1 MSNFVEKRRKLD
13 FSEYAVKKAKE
24 SVTFS
29 TYFLAFFETMAI
41 LSKFEQNS
49 YLILPFR
56 VASDEKN
63 WLFPVLTEKKPIFM
77 VRPAAGEVQ
86 FRIRL
91 QRSLPLA
98 VSSRL
103 IHRGAFAHTRPQNGR
118 NPPAYFPEALRQIF
132 ELAICG
138 GSLA

>member
-1 MSNFVEKRRKLD
+1 M
-13 FSEYAVKKAKE
+13 KKAKE

-63 WLFPVLTEKKPIFM
+63 WLFPVLTEKKANFYGAPGGRGSSI
-77 VRPAAGEVQ
+77 PHTASAKLAASRQ
-86 FRIRL
+86 QPL
-91 QRSLPLA
+91 NSSRSLCTYSTA
-98 VSSRL
+98 KR
-103 IHRGAFAHTRPQNGR
+103 
-118 NPPAYFPEALRQIF
+118 
-132 ELAICG
+132 
-138 GSLA
+138 